1 MKKLLI
7 HLSLI
12 GLLVFNFQL
21 FTAFKKSEVNVKF
34 AKQSFVSKADSELK
48 KAAFQILKSKCNVC
62 HKKKNPFKIFTL
74 KNMDR
79 HAKKIHKQV
88 FVYRRMP
95 KGDSVKLTD
104 EEYQTLKNWL
114 QSKNIK

>member
-7 HLSLI
+7 HLFLV
-12 GLLVFNFQL
+12 GLLVSYFPL
-21 FTAFKKSEVNVKF
+21 FSAFKKADVNGASIEHAMVR
-34 AKQSFVSKADSELK
+34 ATDPELK
-48 KAAFQILKSKCNVC
+48 KEAFQILKSKCNIC
-62 HKKKNPFKIFTL
+62 HKRKNPFKIFSL

-104 EEYQTLKNWL
+104 KEYQTLKNWL
-114 QSKNIK
+114 QSKNIN

>member
-7 HLSLI
+7 HLFLI
-12 GLLVFNFQL
+12 GLLVSNFQL
-21 FTAFKKSEVNVKF
+21 FTAFKKSEINVDL
-34 AKQSFVSKADSELK
+34 AEQSFVRKADPEIK
-48 KAAFQILKSKCNVC
+48 KEAFEILKSKCNVC
-62 HKKKNPFKIFTL
+62 HKRKNPFKIFSL

-79 HAKKIHKQV
+79 HAKKIYKQV

-114 QSKNIK
+114 KSKNFK

>member
-7 HLSLI
+7 HLCLI

-21 FTAFKKSEVNVKF
+21 FTAFKKSEIKVKS
-34 AKQSFVSKADSELK
+34 AEQSFVSKADSELK

-62 HKKKNPFKIFTL
+62 HKRKNPFKIFTL

-95 KGDSVKLTD
+95 KGDSIKLTD
-104 EEYQTLKNWL
+104 EEYKTLKNWL
-114 QSKNIK
+114 QSE